1 MGQGFR
7 DDLGA
12 PTLNDL
18 ELIMALEAAFG
29 IDGIPLED
37 AGKIRKLRTLEQVRD
52 YIRKLKKGGD

>member
-1 MGQGFR
+1 LGFV
-7 DDLGA
+7 DDLVGSSLDDA
-12 PTLNDL
+12 